1 MRNGN
6 DFLSHIKINDAIK
19 AKGDRDLLEF
29 VAQEIS
35 SLVPSVKANTKRSK
49 TNQIALIVLIA
60 TLIALGVIDNGIL
73 RIFGI

>member
-6 DFLSHIKINDAIK
+6 DFLAHIKIDKAIEEM
-19 AKGDRDLLEF
+19 GDRRLLEF

-35 SLVPSVKANTKRSK
+35 SLSPSVRANTKRSK
-49 TNQIALIVLIA
+49 TNQIVLIA
-60 TLIALGVIDNGIL
+60 LIFTLIALGVIDNGIL

>member
-6 DFLSHIKINDAIK
+6 DFLSHIKIDKAIEEM
-19 AKGDRDLLEF
+19 GDRRLLEF

>member
-1 MRNGN
+1 MRNGD
-6 DFLSHIKINDAIK
+6 DFLSHIKIDAAIK

-35 SLVPSVKANTKRSK
+35 KLVPSVRANTKRS
-49 TNQIALIVLIA
+49 TINQIALIVLIA
-60 TLIALGVIDNGIL
+60 TLIALGVIDNGML

>member
-6 DFLSHIKINDAIK
+6 DFLAHIKINDAIK

-35 SLVPSVKANTKRSK
+35 KLVPSVKANTKRSV